1 MKELLSRLIRRPL
14 LTIEL
19 LVATLFIT
27 VLNLASPIFVIQV
40 LNRYVSHGITGTLI
54 TLTSGMLI
62 AMFLQFCFRLIR
74 TRIASDI
81 SIDADH
87 TLAARALDALGNAR
101 ALELLDFGRGR
112 LQESATLLQHVRNG
126 YSGANITSF
135 LDGPFAAL
143 YLLAALIIS
152 PLLAGIGLIAI
163 LVGILL
169 GVINVILSANTSVA
183 TQQKSIEQRSLI
195 MSAINNLETVRIFN
209 GIGYLKRPFLSVTE
223 SLLGRARKELSGR
236 EFYKSTTMF
245 LTILLSVT
253 LYAVGAMQVVDGVL
267 SVGALIG
274 INILVTRAFS
284 TLTQFILSISLINR
298 AQREHTHLVEIFN
311 LPREPGSGN
320 SLQEYSGNLELRG
333 LGFAYPK
340 AHNALFT
347 DINTSI
353 GPGDR
358 LIITGQNGT
367 GKTTLIRLLT
377 GLIEPERGS
386 VLIDKVDLR
395 QIDPVW
401 WRSQL
406 MYLPQEPTFLPS
418 TIKEAILMAASDV
431 SEEQLQEIIV
441 KSGLEN
447 YLNNSIDGLT
457 TYLGEEGRT
466 LPQGIRRRL
475 ALARAIST
483 SGRLA
488 ILDEPTESLD
498 EEGCRTVYRLLNEF
512 AKIGKTMVVVTRD
525 QQIIKGASHIINL
538 DLKPVPDLEKISENN
553 G

>member
-1 MKELLSRLIRRPL
+1 MKELLLRLIRRPI
-14 LTIEL
+14 LTAEL
-19 LVATLFIT
+19 LIATLFIT

-81 SIDADH
+81 STEADH
-87 TLAARALDALGNAR
+87 KLAARVLDALGNVR

-112 LQESATLLQHVRNG
+112 LQESANRLQHVRNG

-169 GVINVILSANTSVA
+169 GVTNVILSANTSVA

-209 GIGYLKRPFLSVTE
+209 GINHLRKPFQSITDT
-223 SLLGRARKELSGR
+223 LLGRARKELSGR
-236 EFYKSTTMF
+236 ELYKSTTMF

-253 LYAVGAMQVVDGVL
+253 LYAVGAMQVVNGTL

-298 AQREHTHLVEIFN
+298 AQREYAQLAEIFN
-311 LPREPGSGN
+311 LPKELVSGT
-320 SLQEYSGNLELRG
+320 SLQRYRGNLELRN
-333 LGFAYPK
+333 LRFTYPK
-340 AHNALFT
+340 AHHALFT
-347 DINTSI
+347 DITVSLK
-353 GPGDR
+353 PGDR
-358 LIITGQNGT
+358 MIITGQNGT
-367 GKTTLIRLLT
+367 GKTTLTRLLT
-377 GLIEPERGS
+377 GLVEPEQGS

-406 MYLPQEPTFLPS
+406 IYLPQEPTFLPS
-418 TIKEAILMAASDV
+418 TIKEAILMAAPDM
-431 SEEQLQEIIV
+431 SEEQLQEIIA

-447 YLNNSIDGLT
+447 YLNNSAEGLNT
-457 TYLGEEGRT
+457 FLGEEGRT

-475 ALARAIST
+475 ALARALAT
-483 SGRLA
+483 SGPLV
-488 ILDEPTESLD
+488 IMDEPTESLD
-498 EEGCRTVYRLLNEF
+498 EEGCRTVYRLLNEL
-512 AKIGKTMVVVTRD
+512 AKTGKTIVIVTRD
-525 QQIIKGASHIINL
+525 QQIIKGASHIVNL
-538 DLKPVPDLEKISENN
+538 DLKPVPGIQKVSENN
-553 G
+553 E